1 MATTKHIFKIGV
13 IVSDGHRL
21 LVVRK
26 KDGRSFILPGGKP
39 EAGENDLQTIAREID
54 EELGCAVEPRSVSY
68 LATFTDTAADMVAT
82 EITLRVYSAKLIGE
96 PEARSEIDTL
106 AWFDAWR
113 DSTDELAPSIRNQ
126 ILPYLI
132 KHKELENA

>member
-1 MATTKHIFKIGV
+1 MAAIKHILKIGV
-13 IVSDGHRL
+13 IVSDGHKL

-39 EAGENDLQTIAREID
+39 EAGENDLQTISREIA
-54 EELGCAVEPRSVSY
+54 EELGCRVEPHSVSY

-82 EITLRVYSAKLIGE
+82 EVTVRVYSAKLVGK

-113 DSTDELAPSIRNQ
+113 DSTDQLAPSIRNQ

-132 KHKELENA
+132 KHKELESA